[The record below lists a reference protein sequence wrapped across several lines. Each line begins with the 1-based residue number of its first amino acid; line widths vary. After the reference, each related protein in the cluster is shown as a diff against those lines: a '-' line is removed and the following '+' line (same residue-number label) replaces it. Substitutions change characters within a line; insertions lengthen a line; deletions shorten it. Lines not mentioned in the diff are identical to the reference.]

1 MYNIHNIQTI
11 IYTYIYIY
19 IILLYIYIYI
29 YIYIYMYI
37 SNDIIKNQFLYLILK
52 DKKSKNGMQ
61 DELDRII
68 ELLKK

>member
-1 MYNIHNIQTI
+1 
-11 IYTYIYIY
+11 
-19 IILLYIYIYI
+19 
-29 YIYIYMYI
+29 MYI